1 MSQKYA
7 DIIIDISHY
16 AIDKTFQYIIPR
28 ELEEDVTVGM
38 QVAVPFGQGN
48 RSRKGYIIQITEK
61 PEYDIDKMKEII
73 SIVSKSI
80 PIEGKLIK
88 LAAWMKEKYGTTML
102 NCLLTVMPVKER
114 IRKVEPKLKTEEY
127 VLDTPCI
134 TKLSDEQEKMVKEF
148 SADIDKGHI
157 NTYLLHGI
165 TGSGKTFVYI
175 NCIKKITGLGK
186 QAIVLVPEIALT
198 YQNVARFKQYFQDR
212 VAVINSKQSKGE
224 KYREFERARNGEVDV
239 VIGPRSALFAPCHDL
254 GLIVID
260 EEHDSAYK
268 SDQSP
273 RYHAREVA
281 LERAKLEQAAVILG
295 SATPSLESYQNARLG
310 LYKLWRLDKRPNGRE
325 LAEVKVVDMRE
336 ELRLGNR
343 SIISLELKKAIEE
356 KLNKKEQIMLFLNRR
371 GYNSFLSCRQC
382 GEAVKCPKCDVTLSL
397 HNAEKKAGQLRR
409 GNATGGVMVCH
420 YCGYQTPQP
429 AVCPSCS
436 SKMIGG
442 FGTGTE
448 KVEEEILRLFPHVKT
463 VRMDRDTT
471 TKKDAFQKILEEFKS
486 GEADILIGTQM
497 IVKGHDFENVTL
509 VGVVAADISLFAN
522 DYRAGERTFDL
533 ITQAAGRAGRGD
545 EKGQVIIQTYQPE
558 HYAIATAAKQSYEDF
573 FQMEMAYRRLLS
585 YPPAAVMAV
594 VLFVSSDYE
603 AAKNASDELC
613 RGLKKIAVSKDIRI
627 IGPGDAT
634 ISKINSLYRRV
645 LYIKSKVPEEFV
657 ALRTF
662 IEDFEMDNVSVM
674 LDINPMNMY

>member
-16 AIDKTFQYIIPR
+16 AIDKTFQYIIPQ

-38 QVAVPFGQGN
+38 QVTVPFGQGN
-48 RSRKGYIIQITEK
+48 RSRKGYVIQITEK
-61 PEYDIDKMKEII
+61 PEYDVVKMKEII
-73 SIVSKSI
+73 GIVSKSI

-114 IRKVEPKLKTEEY
+114 IRKVEPKLKAREY
-127 VLDTPCI
+127 VVDTPCI
-134 TKLSDEQEKMVKEF
+134 TKLSKEQEEMVGEF
-148 SADIDKGHI
+148 SADIDNGCT

-165 TGSGKTFVYI
+165 TGSGKTLVYI
-175 NCIKKITGLGK
+175 NCIKKITCLGK

-198 YQNVARFKQYFQDR
+198 YQNVARFKQHFKDR

-239 VIGPRSALFAPCHDL
+239 VIGPRSALFAPCRDL

-281 LERAKLEQAAVILG
+281 LERAGLEQAAVILG
-295 SATPSLESYQNARLG
+295 SATPSLESYQNAKLG

-343 SIISLELKKAIEE
+343 SIISLELKNAIEE
-356 KLNKKEQIMLFLNRR
+356 RLNKKEQIMLFLNRR
-371 GYNSFLSCRQC
+371 GYNSFISCRQC
-382 GEAVKCPKCDVTLSL
+382 GEVVKCPKCDVTLSL
-397 HNAEKKAGQLRR
+397 HNVDRKTGQSRR
-409 GNATGGVMVCH
+409 ENATGGVMVCH
-420 YCGYQTPQP
+420 YCGYETPQP

-448 KVEEEILRLFPHVKT
+448 KVEEEILRLFPDVKT
-463 VRMDRDTT
+463 TRMDRDTT

-545 EKGQVIIQTYQPE
+545 AKGQVIIQTYQPE
-558 HYAIATAAKQSYEDF
+558 HYAIAAAAKQSYEDF
-573 FQMEMAYRRLLS
+573 FNMEMAYRRLLS
-585 YPPAAVMAV
+585 YPPAAIMAV

-613 RGLKKIAVSKDIRI
+613 KGLKNIAVSKGIRI

-634 ISKINSLYRRV
+634 IGKINSLYRRV
-645 LYIKSKVPEEFV
+645 LYIKSKMPEEFV

-662 IEDFEMDNVSVM
+662 VEDFEMDNVSVM
-674 LDINPMNMY
+674 LDINPVNMY